1 MKRFILSLTVIAASI
16 VAASAQ
22 TTIDGNSAPITTE
35 QTLPDDSS
43 TKPQM
48 VRGGEFRRHEI
59 GVGYGLYTG
68 PQLFNFLAEL
78 FTFSLAE
85 VDLRST
91 GAVSAGY
98 LYFPIKH
105 IGVGGTLGYQRGNE
119 PAGADFTCSR
129 NYLTA
134 MATAKFYWFN
144 KPYVGMYSSLSAGAT
159 YIFGEYNGEK
169 ESTWRMA
176 GQVSA
181 VGLEAGGRLR
191 GFIECGFGTMGLFR
205 MGLCVKF

>member
-1 MKRFILSLTVIAASI
+1 MIAASL

-22 TTIDGNSAPITTE
+22 TTIDENIPPIATE
-35 QTLPDDSS
+35 QALPDDGP
-43 TKPQM
+43 TEPQA
-48 VRGGEFRRHEI
+48 VRGGEFRNHEI
-59 GVGYGLYTG
+59 GVSYGIYTG
-68 PQLFNFLAEL
+68 PQLLNVFVEIL
-78 FTFSLAE
+78 SLSFAE

-91 GAVSAGY
+91 GAVSASY

-105 IGVGGTLGYQRGNE
+105 VGVGGTLGYQRGRE
-119 PAGADFTCSR
+119 PVGAEFTCSR
-129 NYLTA
+129 NYVTA

-159 YIFGEYNGEK
+159 YIFGEYNGASERM
-169 ESTWRMA
+169 WRFA

-191 GFIECGFGTMGLFR
+191 GFIECGLGTMGLLR
-205 MGLCVKF
+205 AGLCVKF